1 MKIIRSTAAVAAL
14 CAITW
19 FTTASAQAQTFPD
32 RTISLVVPFA
42 PGGAADTTGRIMA
55 DAMSRRLGK
64 AVIVENVGGA
74 GGSIGTARVKHS
86 RPDGY
91 TIGIGHTGT
100 LAAAVAVTPNLQFD
114 PRTDFDYLG
123 LVSFTPNIIFV
134 RKDLP
139 ANNLKDFIA
148 YARAKGPALKI
159 GHSGIGAASH
169 ITSILFFQLIGANPT
184 LVPYRGFGQTVIDIM
199 SGQIDGSCD
208 LVASVSP
215 YVKSGQVRA
224 LVVAADERSPAVPNV
239 PTAAEAG
246 LPHFNL
252 QTWTGIYGPTGIP
265 APVLATLQKA
275 VEDSLND
282 PEVQKRFATIGAAVP
297 KAGQR
302 GGAYMHSLVKTDVAR
317 WINIMEKA
325 GLAVQQKK

>member
-1 MKIIRSTAAVAAL
+1 MIAAGCV
-14 CAITW
+14 ITS
-19 FTTASAQAQTFPD
+19 FATASAQAGSFPE
-32 RTISLVVPFA
+32 RTITLIVPFA

-55 DAMSRRLGK
+55 DAMSKRLGQ

-74 GGSIGTARVKHS
+74 GGAIGSAKVKHS

-91 TIGIGHTGT
+91 TIGIAHMGT
-100 LAAAVAVTPNLQFD
+100 HAASVAVTPNLQYD

-123 LVSFTPNIIFV
+123 LVSFTPNIVFF

-148 YARAKGPALKI
+148 YAREKGPNLKI
-159 GHSGIGAASH
+159 GHSGVGAASY
-169 ITSILFFQLIGANPT
+169 ITCVLFFQLIGANPT
-184 LVPYRGFGQTVIDIM
+184 LVPYRGFGQTVIDVM

-215 YVKSGQVRA
+215 YVKGGQVKA
-224 LVVAADERSPAVPNV
+224 LVLAADERSPAVPNV

-246 LPHFNL
+246 LPDFNV
-252 QTWTGIYGPTGIP
+252 QTWTGVYGPKGIP
-265 APVLATLQKA
+265 APALATLRKA

-282 PEVQKRFATIGAAVP
+282 PAVQKRFMTIGATVP
-297 KAGQR
+297 KTDQR
-302 GGAYMHSLVKTDVAR
+302 GGDYMLNLVKTDVAR
-317 WINIMEKA
+317 WLVIMQKA
-325 GLAVQQKK
+325 GVAVPQKK